1 MRSLFVRIFMS
12 YWLATGLVLVLAVGM
27 TSWVAWERLRA
38 FDELDPE
45 GMIRAAAQALIT
57 RQRPGLVQ
65 WTKTANASMFAP
77 NIYVL
82 DDHGKDLLGR
92 RMSPMTLRRAE
103 LEIAAVAAGRPWA
116 RGPRYAGMISDPR
129 AGTYLLVITAT
140 SSGAWA
146 ALGNMKV
153 LSLLFLVALLVSG
166 LICWLVTRTISGPI
180 VRLQNSARAL
190 ASGDLNARVPA
201 AITRRS
207 DEIGALAYD
216 FNAMAEK
223 LRSMLASKE
232 TLMRDL
238 SHELRSPL
246 ARLRVA
252 LGLARAN
259 TATTEVQFGRMEREA
274 EKMDALIGQLL
285 RLSRLMNVEL
295 RPKMT
300 PLDLSLLVSEVVDDA
315 RIEALGADKNLAW
328 HDPGEFK
335 VMADGAMLRHAF
347 ENVLRNA
354 LRFSPKDQPIDVEL
368 HRDGAMAVLR
378 ISDRGPGVPES
389 ELERIFEPFYR
400 VHISEGTGVGLAIT
414 AKVIELHAGRVLARN
429 RAGGGLEVE
438 FRLPASNA

>member
-12 YWLATGLVLVLAVGM
+12 YWLATGLVLVMAVGM
-27 TSWVAWERLRA
+27 TSWVAWERLRS

-45 GMIRAAAQALIT
+45 SMIRDATQVLAT
-57 RQRPGLVQ
+57 DERPGLLE
-65 WTKTANASMFAP
+65 WTRKINSSMLMP
-77 NIYVL
+77 NVYML

-92 RMSPMTLRRAE
+92 SVSPLMLRRAE
-103 LEIAAVAAGRPWA
+103 LEIAAMAAGRPWT
-116 RGPRYAGMISDPR
+116 RGPRYAGMVSDAK

-140 SSGAWA
+140 SAGAWA
-146 ALGNMKV
+146 ALGNIKV
-153 LSLLFLVALLVSG
+153 LSLLFLAALFVSG
-166 LICWLVTRTISGPI
+166 LICWLVTRTISRPI
-180 VRLQNSARAL
+180 VKLTGSARAL
-190 ASGDLNARVPA
+190 ANGDLNVRVPA
-201 AITRRS
+201 SITRRS
-207 DEIGALAYD
+207 DEIGALAFD

-246 ARLRVA
+246 ARLRIA

-274 EKMDALIGQLL
+274 EKMDTLIGQLL

-295 RPKMT
+295 RPKMAG
-300 PLDLSLLVSEVVDDA
+300 LDLSLLVSEVVDDA
-315 RIEALGADKNLAW
+315 RLEAQGGDKTLIW
-328 HDPGEFK
+328 RDPGEFK
-335 VMADGAMLRHAF
+335 VMADGGMLRHAF
-347 ENVLRNA
+347 ENVLRNS
-354 LRFSPKDQPIDVEL
+354 LRFSPKDQTIDVDLLRE
-368 HRDGAMAVLR
+368 GEIAVLR

-400 VHISEGTGVGLAIT
+400 VHSSEGTGVGLAIT
-414 AKVIELHAGRVLARN
+414 AKVIELHAGEVLARN

-438 FRLPASNA
+438 FRLPAAGH